1 MLFKRKERNMFICLK
16 DAVKKYGEGEAAVYA
31 LDHAD
36 LVIGK
41 GEICAI
47 LGPSGSGKST
57 ILNMLGGL
65 DTLDAGELTIEGRSL
80 IGLTP
85 KERTLYRKEEVG
97 FVFQFYNLIRDLTVE
112 ENIEVVSDISESPL
126 DLSEV
131 LGALELEQ
139 YRRRFPRE
147 LSGGQQQR
155 AAIAR
160 AMIKNPRLLLC
171 DELTGA
177 LDTRS
182 SKKVLQFVEK
192 MNRQYGTTVVIITH
206 NEAIAKMA
214 DQIIRIRDGR
224 VENSVFNERKI
235 PADRG
240 GKSQNHFSAGCESQ
254 SETAGPKTTPSDRFP
269 ADSTGSPRKFS
280 GEQLVREDGQAEK
293 IQAAGH
299 DGARQRLRHRP

>member
-1 MLFKRKERNMFICLK
+1 MFICLK

-41 GEICAI
+41 GEICVI

-57 ILNMLGGL
+57 MLNMLGGL
-65 DTLDAGELTIEGRSL
+65 DTLDAGDLTIEGRSL

-85 KERTLYRKEEVG
+85 KERTLYRKEEAG
-97 FVFQFYNLIRDLTVE
+97 FVFQFYNLIPDLTVE

-131 LGALELEQ
+131 LGALELEP

-160 AMIKNPRLLLC
+160 ALVKNAKIILA
-171 DELTGA
+171 DEPTGA
-177 LDTRS
+177 LDEDTGNDVMKLFQRLKMKNRAIIIVTHD
-182 SKKVLQFVEK
+182 SKVAE
-192 MNRQYGTTVVIITH
+192 YC
-206 NEAIAKMA
+206 
-214 DQIIRIRDGR
+214 DRIVYLRDGAN
-224 VENSVFNERKI
+224 V
-235 PADRG
+235 
-240 GKSQNHFSAGCESQ
+240 
-254 SETAGPKTTPSDRFP
+254 
-269 ADSTGSPRKFS
+269 
-280 GEQLVREDGQAEK
+280 
-293 IQAAGH
+293 
-299 DGARQRLRHRP
+299 

>member
-1 MLFKRKERNMFICLK
+1 MFICLK
-16 DAVKKYGEGEAAVYA
+16 DAVKRYGEGEAAVYA

-41 GEICAI
+41 GKICVI

-57 ILNMLGGL
+57 MLNMLGGL

-97 FVFQFYNLIRDLTVE
+97 FVFQFYNLIPDLTVE

-131 LGALELEQ
+131 LGALELEP

-160 AMIKNPRLLLC
+160 AMIKNPGLLLC

-177 LDTRS
+177 LDTHS
-182 SKKVLQFVEK
+182 SKNVLQFVEM
-192 MNRQYGTTVVIITH
+192 MNRKYGTTVVIITH

-224 VENSVFNERKI
+224 VEESVFNEKKI
-235 PADRG
+235 PA
-240 GKSQNHFSAGCESQ
+240 E
-254 SETAGPKTTPSDRFP
+254 EL
-269 ADSTGSPRKFS
+269 
-280 GEQLVREDGQAEK
+280 EL
-293 IQAAGH
+293 
-299 DGARQRLRHRP
+299 